1 MYTCIQYGGRRKW
14 QRQPTANRA
23 FSLGFR
29 QAALGG
35 LRQWLARE
43 AVDLTPLLGDGDTCP
58 PEEEDLALLRFLR
71 HNAWDVEL
79 TRAQVC
85 GFFSFISID
94 CQPPDQ

>member
-1 MYTCIQYGGRRKW
+1 M
-14 QRQPTANRA
+14 
-23 FSLGFR
+23 
-29 QAALGG
+29 
-35 LRQWLARE
+35 
-43 AVDLTPLLGDGDTCP
+43 DLTPLLGDGDTCP

-94 CQPPDQ
+94 CPTAAPVTSDSSLRGKSVKKRTTIRARGGGEGVLGAVVEDD